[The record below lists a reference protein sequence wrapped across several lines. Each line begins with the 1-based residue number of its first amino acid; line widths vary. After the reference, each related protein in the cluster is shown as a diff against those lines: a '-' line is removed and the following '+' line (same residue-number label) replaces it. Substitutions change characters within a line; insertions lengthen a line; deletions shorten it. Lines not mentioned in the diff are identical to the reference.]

1 LRPTSDSIGLS
12 GHKNEYTTG
21 VRIGNWVE
29 EQFGAEAQD
38 NTIPS
43 IRFIN
48 EEAQAPK
55 PGGKAVVE
63 IKRDEPAHMIFSHG
77 PNPNERFNASMNNL
91 HYTHP
96 GDREYGA
103 TSSSRVHKSHF
114 YGSKHVDTYVPLK
127 DPNPRMTLTQKK
139 QAQWAAEAAP
149 KTVVPPDMYKTTARD
164 L

>member
-1 LRPTSDSIGLS
+1 MAGAALRPTSDSIGLS

-43 IRFIN
+43 IRVREIFPNACHVDLRDLPPSLVLPVEARACLERWALCVLLQFIN

-96 GDREYGA
+96 GE
-103 TSSSRVHKSHF
+103 
-114 YGSKHVDTYVPLK
+114 L
-127 DPNPRMTLTQKK
+127 
-139 QAQWAAEAAP
+139 
-149 KTVVPPDMYKTTARD
+149 
-164 L
+164 